1 MKQYFSFFLILFFS
15 LSFSQKISIKQF
27 EKVDFDNVENLVQY
41 LSGEIPK
48 IYKEND
54 KDTYYD
60 NIFRISSVSGKY
72 DLALKQL
79 DSLRSI
85 YVESNPTI
93 AKIIG
98 VQHEIYLKSNL
109 HSDSKNSFEKIYK
122 SEFVKKYNSLPI
134 KSQIIMPLYFK
145 GNGEEIKRNITDLLK
160 NEFVGKD
167 SIEIKTA
174 LKLCRDYNGY
184 IIINKSLYLANQYL
198 KEFDTENFTVKDS
211 ILIKTKSNSNIS
223 IRVILNNKIKKPES
237 TIIVNS
243 IYADEDDI
251 NDAKVKAS
259 DGYNCVYIY
268 TRGKN
273 LSNHKIEPFEHEQE
287 DINEV
292 IDWIVKQAWS
302 NGKVGMVGG
311 SYLGFSQWAA
321 TKKLHPALKTIIP
334 QAPVGIGTMD
344 FPMNNNVFQ
353 SYFVRWLNY
362 VMNNKTTDTKSFRD
376 VKKWNSVYKQ
386 WYESG
391 LPFNKLDSISGSKN
405 EIFQRWLQHP
415 SYDQFWKNMVPY
427 KQEFSKINIPILTI
441 TGYYDSDQL
450 GALYYFRNHHRY
462 NKNAN
467 QYLIIGPYDH
477 SGAQGNVKDELL
489 GYKIDS
495 IAKIDLD
502 KICMEW
508 FDYIL
513 KGKSKPTI
521 LKNKINYQ
529 VMGTNQW
536 KSTSSIK
543 KFEENH
549 LKFYLQN
556 QNNKYVL
563 SQSNSKKS
571 DFSKLNIDF
580 KDRSDVDELIKQ
592 DFNIIETAIYDN
604 NSIIFSTNIFEKAFE
619 FTGNF
624 SGNLKV
630 SVNKKDVD
638 LNIKLYQLQPDG
650 KYFLLSSYVG
660 RASYSKNAE
669 RRVLLIPNKKSN
681 ILIENNEFVS
691 KIIEKGSKLVA
702 VIGVNKSPFFEINY
716 GSGKEVSKESI
727 EDAKEPLEIKFFNDS
742 YLEIPISQN

>member
-1 MKQYFSFFLILFFS
+1 MKKYFCLILVLFFCI
-15 LSFSQKISIKQF
+15 SFSQKISIKQF
-27 EKVDFDNVENLVQY
+27 EKVDFDNVENLVKY
-41 LSGEIPK
+41 LSSEIPK
-48 IYKEND
+48 LYKEKD
-54 KDTYYD
+54 KETYYD
-60 NIFRISSVSGKY
+60 NIFRISMVAGKY

-79 DSLRSI
+79 DSIRGLYI
-85 YVESNPTI
+85 ESNPVIANAMGTQYEIFINTI
-93 AKIIG
+93 LDTDAK
-98 VQHEIYLKSNL
+98 N
-109 HSDSKNSFEKIYK
+109 NFEKVYK
-122 SEFVKKYNSLPI
+122 NKFKNKYNALPT
-134 KSQIIMPLYFK
+134 KSQIILPLYFDADS
-145 GNGEEIKRNITDLLK
+145 NNIKKDLIDLLQK
-160 NEFVGKD
+160 DFNKKD
-167 SIEIKTA
+167 SVEIQTA
-174 LKLCRDYNGY
+174 IKLCKEYNWFKVAE
-184 IIINKSLYLANQYL
+184 KSYHFAHVYL
-198 KEFDTENFTVKDS
+198 KEFDTENFTIKDS
-211 ILIKTKSNSNIS
+211 ILIKTKSNNNIS

-273 LSNHKIEPFEHEQE
+273 LSDDKIEPFEHEQE

-353 SYFVRWLNY
+353 SYFLRWLNY
-362 VMNNKTTDTKSFRD
+362 VMNNKTMDTKSFRD

-391 LPFNKLDSISGSKN
+391 LPFNKLDSISGNRN
-405 EIFQRWLQHP
+405 EIFQRWIKHP
-415 SYDQFWKNMVPY
+415 SYDEFWKSMVPY
-427 KQEFSKINIPILTI
+427 KKEFSKINIPVLTI

-467 QYLIIGPYDH
+467 HYLIIGPYDH

-489 GYKIDS
+489 GYKIDEV
-495 IAKIDLD
+495 AKIDLD
-502 KICMEW
+502 KICMDW

-513 KGKSKPTI
+513 KGKSKPSI
-521 LKNKINYQ
+521 LKDKINYQ

-536 KSTSSIK
+536 KQTSSIDIFDK
-543 KFEENH
+543 H
-549 LKFYLQN
+549 QLKFYLQK

-563 SQSNSKKS
+563 SQSNLKKS
-571 DFSKLNIDF
+571 DFTKLNIDF
-580 KDRSDVDELIKQ
+580 KDRSDADELIKQ
-592 DFNIIETAIYDN
+592 DFKIIETAIYDN
-604 NSIIFSTNIFEKAFE
+604 NSLIFSTETFEKAFE

-624 SGNLKV
+624 NGNLQV
-630 SVNKKDVD
+630 SINKKDVD
-638 LNIKLYQLQPDG
+638 LNIKLYELQPDG